1 MPTPNCEELSNSA
14 SAKPSYFFLFFLLF
28 IFFFLFSSCY
38 FFLSLFSFLFFLFS
52 FFLLT
57 RIPNLRYLTFEKH
70 QKRPR
75 KRIKRERLEVPF
87 HTEARTNHPAGIAAE
102 VVADLY
108 LATYAEVLA
117 AEVLA
122 YVVPELWLCGEDS
135 VLSSGFGH
143 EIAVIVLDE
152 VAVIVFEEFFH
163 VSVLV
168 KHTYVILP
176 PEISE
181 TAKVQSL

>member
-70 QKRPR
+70 QKRPQ
-75 KRIKRERLEVPF
+75 KRFKRERLEVPF

-135 VLSSGFGH
+135 VLGSEGY
-143 EIAVIVLDE
+143 
-152 VAVIVFEEFFH
+152 VA
-163 VSVLV
+163 VLV
-168 KHTYVILP
+168 KLQVAILVLERTVGLP
-176 PEISE
+176 PVISE
-181 TAKVQSL
+181 TAKVQTL

>member
-1 MPTPNCEELSNSA
+1 MPKPNCEELSNSA
-14 SAKPSYFFLFFLLF
+14 SAKTSYFFLFFLLF

-70 QKRPR
+70 QKRPQ
-75 KRIKRERLEVPF
+75 KRFKRELLEVPF

-135 VLSSGFGH
+135 VLGSEGY
-143 EIAVIVLDE
+143 
-152 VAVIVFEEFFH
+152 VA
-163 VSVLV
+163 VLV
-168 KHTYVILP
+168 KLQVAILVLERTVGLP
-176 PEISE
+176 PVISE
-181 TAKVQSL
+181 TAKVQTL

>member
-14 SAKPSYFFLFFLLF
+14 SAKTSYFFLFFLLF

-57 RIPNLRYLTFEKH
+57 RIPNLLYLTFEKH
-70 QKRPR
+70 QKRPQ
-75 KRIKRERLEVPF
+75 KRFKREGLEVPF
-87 HTEARTNHPAGIAAE
+87 HTEARADHPAGIAAE

-117 AEVLA
+117 AEVLT
-122 YVVPELWLCGEDS
+122 YVVPELWLCGEDG
-135 VLSSGFGH
+135 VLRSIGYFAILV
-143 EIAVIVLDE
+143 EL
-152 VAVIVFEEFFH
+152 H
-163 VSVLV
+163 VSILV
-168 KHTYVILP
+168 KHTSVVFP

-181 TAKVQSL
+181 AAKVQTL

>member
-1 MPTPNCEELSNSA
+1 MPKPNCEELSNSA
-14 SAKPSYFFLFFLLF
+14 SAKTSYFFLFFLLF

-57 RIPNLRYLTFEKH
+57 RIPNLRYLTFEKR

-75 KRIKRERLEVPF
+75 KRFKRERLEVPF

-122 YVVPELWLCGEDS
+122 YVVPKLWLCGEDG
-135 VLSSGFGH
+135 VLWSEGY
-143 EIAVIVLDE
+143 
-152 VAVIVFEEFFH
+152 VA
-163 VSVLV
+163 VLV
-168 KHTYVILP
+168 KLQVAILVLERTVGLP
-176 PEISE
+176 PVISE
-181 TAKVQSL
+181 TAKVQTL

>member
-1 MPTPNCEELSNSA
+1 MPKPNCEELSNSA
-14 SAKPSYFFLFFLLF
+14 SAKTSYFFLFFLLF

-75 KRIKRERLEVPF
+75 KRFKRERLEVPF

-135 VLSSGFGH
+135 VLGSEGY
-143 EIAVIVLDE
+143 
-152 VAVIVFEEFFH
+152 VA
-163 VSVLV
+163 VLV
-168 KHTYVILP
+168 KLQVAILVLERTVGLP
-176 PEISE
+176 PVISE
-181 TAKVQSL
+181 TAKGQTL

>member
-1 MPTPNCEELSNSA
+1 MPKPNCEELSNSA
-14 SAKPSYFFLFFLLF
+14 SAKTSYFFLFFLLF

-75 KRIKRERLEVPF
+75 KRFKRERLEVPF

-102 VVADLY
+102 VVADFY

-135 VLSSGFGH
+135 VLGSEGY
-143 EIAVIVLDE
+143 
-152 VAVIVFEEFFH
+152 VA
-163 VSVLV
+163 VLV
-168 KHTYVILP
+168 KLQVAILVLERTVGLP
-176 PEISE
+176 PVISE
-181 TAKVQSL
+181 TAKVQTL

>member
-1 MPTPNCEELSNSA
+1 MPKPNCEELSNSA
-14 SAKPSYFFLFFLLF
+14 SAKTSYFFLFFLLF
-28 IFFFLFSSCY
+28 IFFFIFSSCY

-70 QKRPR
+70 QKRPQ
-75 KRIKRERLEVPF
+75 KRFKRERLEVPF
-87 HTEARTNHPAGIAAE
+87 HTEARTDHPAGIAAE

-135 VLSSGFGH
+135 VLGSEGY
-143 EIAVIVLDE
+143 
-152 VAVIVFEEFFH
+152 VA
-163 VSVLV
+163 VLV
-168 KHTYVILP
+168 KLQVAILVLERTVGLP
-176 PEISE
+176 PVISE
-181 TAKVQSL
+181 TAKVQTL

>member
-14 SAKPSYFFLFFLLF
+14 SAKTSYFFLFFLLF

-57 RIPNLRYLTFEKH
+57 RIPNLLYLTFEKH
-70 QKRPR
+70 QKRPQ
-75 KRIKRERLEVPF
+75 KRFKREGLEVPF
-87 HTEARTNHPAGIAAE
+87 HTEARADHPAGIAAE
-102 VVADLY
+102 VVADFY
-108 LATYAEVLA
+108 LATYAQVLA

-122 YVVPELWLCGEDS
+122 YIIPELWLSGEDG
-135 VLSSGFGH
+135 VLRSIGYFAILV
-143 EIAVIVLDE
+143 EL
-152 VAVIVFEEFFH
+152 H
-163 VSVLV
+163 VSILV
-168 KHTYVILP
+168 KHTSVVFP

-181 TAKVQSL
+181 AAKVQTL

>member
-28 IFFFLFSSCY
+28 IFFFIFSSCY

-70 QKRPR
+70 QKRPQ
-75 KRIKRERLEVPF
+75 KRFKRERLEVPF

-102 VVADLY
+102 VVADFN
-108 LATYAEVLA
+108 LATNAEVLA

-122 YVVPELWLCGEDS
+122 YVVPELWLCGEDGMLRS
-135 VLSSGFGH
+135 EGY
-143 EIAVIVLDE
+143 IAVLVELQVAILVLE
-152 VAVIVFEEFFH
+152 RTVG
-163 VSVLV
+163 
-168 KHTYVILP
+168 LP
-176 PEISE
+176 PVISE
-181 TAKVQSL
+181 AAKVQTL

>member
-28 IFFFLFSSCY
+28 LFFFSL
-38 FFLSLFSFLFFLFS
+38 FFLLLLLVAFFFSFFLFS

-57 RIPNLRYLTFEKH
+57 RIPNLRYLTFEKR
-70 QKRPR
+70 QKCLR
-75 KRIKRERLEVPF
+75 KRFKRERLEVPF
-87 HTEARTNHPAGIAAE
+87 YTEARTNHPAGIAAE

>member
-1 MPTPNCEELSNSA
+1 MPKSNCEELSNSA
-14 SAKPSYFFLFFLLF
+14 SAKTSYFFLFFLLF

-75 KRIKRERLEVPF
+75 KRFKRERLEVPF
-87 HTEARTNHPAGIAAE
+87 HTEARTDHPAGIAAE
-102 VVADLY
+102 VVADFY

-122 YVVPELWLCGEDS
+122 YVVPELWLCGEDG
-135 VLSSGFGH
+135 VLGSEGY
-143 EIAVIVLDE
+143 IA
-152 VAVIVFEEFFH
+152 
-163 VSVLV
+163 VLV
-168 KHTYVILP
+168 KLQVAILVLERTVGLP
-176 PEISE
+176 PVISE
-181 TAKVQSL
+181 TAKVQTL

>member
-28 IFFFLFSSCY
+28 IFFFIFSSCY

-57 RIPNLRYLTFEKH
+57 RIPNLRYLTFGKR
-70 QKRPR
+70 QKRPQ
-75 KRIKRERLEVPF
+75 KRFRRERLEVPF
-87 HTEARTNHPAGIAAE
+87 YTEARTNHPAGIAAE

-122 YVVPELWLCGEDS
+122 YVVPELWFCGEDG
-135 VLSSGFGH
+135 VLRSEGY
-143 EIAVIVLDE
+143 
-152 VAVIVFEEFFH
+152 VA
-163 VSVLV
+163 VLV
-168 KHTYVILP
+168 KLQVAILVLERTVGLP
-176 PEISE
+176 PVISE
-181 TAKVQSL
+181 TAKVQTL

>member
-1 MPTPNCEELSNSA
+1 MPKPNCEELSNSA
-14 SAKPSYFFLFFLLF
+14 SAKTSYFFLFFLLF

-75 KRIKRERLEVPF
+75 KRFKRERLEVPF

-135 VLSSGFGH
+135 VLGSEGY
-143 EIAVIVLDE
+143 
-152 VAVIVFEEFFH
+152 VA
-163 VSVLV
+163 VLV
-168 KHTYVILP
+168 KLQVAILVLERTVGLP
-176 PEISE
+176 PVISE
-181 TAKVQSL
+181 TAKVQTL

>member
-28 IFFFLFSSCY
+28 IFFF
-38 FFLSLFSFLFFLFS
+38 SLFCLLLLLVAFFFSFFLFS

-70 QKRPR
+70 QKRPQ
-75 KRIKRERLEVPF
+75 KRFKRERLEVPF
-87 HTEARTNHPAGIAAE
+87 YTEARTDHPAGIAAE

-122 YVVPELWLCGEDS
+122 YVVPELWLCGEDG
-135 VLSSGFGH
+135 VLRSEGY
-143 EIAVIVLDE
+143 
-152 VAVIVFEEFFH
+152 VA
-163 VSVLV
+163 VLV
-168 KHTYVILP
+168 KLQVAILVLERTVGLP
-176 PEISE
+176 PVIRE
-181 TAKVQSL
+181 TAKVQTL

>member
-28 IFFFLFSSCY
+28 IFFFIFSSCC
-38 FFLSLFSFLFFLFS
+38 FFLSLFSFLFFLVF

-57 RIPNLRYLTFEKH
+57 RIPNLRYLTFGKRQKCP
-70 QKRPR
+70 QKRF
-75 KRIKRERLEVPF
+75 KRERLEVPF
-87 HTEARTNHPAGIAAE
+87 HTEARTDHPAGIAAE

-122 YVVPELWLCGEDS
+122 YVVPELWLCGEYG
-135 VLSSGFGH
+135 VLWSEGY
-143 EIAVIVLDE
+143 
-152 VAVIVFEEFFH
+152 VA
-163 VSVLV
+163 VLV
-168 KHTYVILP
+168 KLQVAILVLERTVGLP
-176 PEISE
+176 PVISE
-181 TAKVQSL
+181 TAKVQTL

>member
-1 MPTPNCEELSNSA
+1 MPKPNCEELSNSA
-14 SAKPSYFFLFFLLF
+14 SAKTSYFFLFFLLF

-57 RIPNLRYLTFEKH
+57 RIPNLRYLTFEKR

-75 KRIKRERLEVPF
+75 KRFKRERLEVPF

-122 YVVPELWLCGEDS
+122 YVVPKLWLCGEDS
-135 VLSSGFGH
+135 VLGSEGY
-143 EIAVIVLDE
+143 
-152 VAVIVFEEFFH
+152 VA
-163 VSVLV
+163 VLV
-168 KHTYVILP
+168 KLQVAILVLERTVGLP
-176 PEISE
+176 PVISE
-181 TAKVQSL
+181 TAKVQTL

>member
-28 IFFFLFSSCY
+28 IFFFSL
-38 FFLSLFSFLFFLFS
+38 FFLLLLLVAFFFSFFLFS

-70 QKRPR
+70 QKRPQ
-75 KRIKRERLEVPF
+75 KRFKRERLEVPF

-108 LATYAEVLA
+108 LAAYAEVLA

-122 YVVPELWLCGEDS
+122 YVVPELWLCGEDGMLRS
-135 VLSSGFGH
+135 EGY
-143 EIAVIVLDE
+143 
-152 VAVIVFEEFFH
+152 VA
-163 VSVLV
+163 VLV
-168 KHTYVILP
+168 KLQVAILVFERTVVFP
-176 PEISE
+176 PVISE
-181 TAKVQSL
+181 TAKVQTL

>member
-1 MPTPNCEELSNSA
+1 MPKPNCEELSNSA
-14 SAKPSYFFLFFLLF
+14 SAKTSYFFLFFLLF

-70 QKRPR
+70 QKRPQ
-75 KRIKRERLEVPF
+75 KSFKRERLEVPF

-122 YVVPELWLCGEDS
+122 YVVPELWLCGEDGMLRS
-135 VLSSGFGH
+135 IGYFAILVEL
-143 EIAVIVLDE
+143 
-152 VAVIVFEEFFH
+152 H
-163 VSVLV
+163 VTILV
-168 KHTYVILP
+168 KHTCVVLP

-181 TAKVQSL
+181 AAKVQTL

>member
-1 MPTPNCEELSNSA
+1 MPKPNCEELSNSA
-14 SAKPSYFFLFFLLF
+14 SAKTSYFFLFFLLF

-70 QKRPR
+70 QKRPQ
-75 KRIKRERLEVPF
+75 KRFKRERLEIPF

-108 LATYAEVLA
+108 LAAYAEVLA

-135 VLSSGFGH
+135 VLGSEGY
-143 EIAVIVLDE
+143 
-152 VAVIVFEEFFH
+152 VA
-163 VSVLV
+163 VLV
-168 KHTYVILP
+168 KLQVAILVFERTVGLP
-176 PEISE
+176 PVISE
-181 TAKVQSL
+181 TAKVQTL

>member
-1 MPTPNCEELSNSA
+1 MPKPNCEELSNSA
-14 SAKPSYFFLFFLLF
+14 SAKTSYFFLFFLLF

-70 QKRPR
+70 QKRPQ
-75 KRIKRERLEVPF
+75 KRFKRERLEVPF
-87 HTEARTNHPAGIAAE
+87 HTEARTDHPAGIAAE

-135 VLSSGFGH
+135 VLGSEGY
-143 EIAVIVLDE
+143 
-152 VAVIVFEEFFH
+152 VA
-163 VSVLV
+163 VLV
-168 KHTYVILP
+168 KLQVAILVLERTVGLP
-176 PEISE
+176 PVISE
-181 TAKVQSL
+181 TAKVQTL

>member
-1 MPTPNCEELSNSA
+1 MPKPNCEELSNSA
-14 SAKPSYFFLFFLLF
+14 SAKTSYFFLFFLLF

-75 KRIKRERLEVPF
+75 KRFKRERLEVPF

-102 VVADLY
+102 VVADFY
-108 LATYAEVLA
+108 LATYAQVLA

-122 YVVPELWLCGEDS
+122 YIVPELWLSGEDG
-135 VLSSGFGH
+135 VLSF
-143 EIAVIVLDE
+143 VID
-152 VAVIVFEEFFH
+152 VAI
-163 VSVLV
+163 LV
-168 KHTYVILP
+168 ELRVAILIQERTVVLP
-176 PEISE
+176 PEICE
-181 TAKVQSL
+181 AAKVQSL

>member
-1 MPTPNCEELSNSA
+1 MPKPNCEELSNSA
-14 SAKPSYFFLFFLLF
+14 SAKTSYFFLFFLLF

-75 KRIKRERLEVPF
+75 KRFKRERLEVPF

-135 VLSSGFGH
+135 VLGSEGY
-143 EIAVIVLDE
+143 
-152 VAVIVFEEFFH
+152 VA
-163 VSVLV
+163 VLV
-168 KHTYVILP
+168 KLQVAILVLERTVGLP
-176 PEISE
+176 PVISE

>member
-38 FFLSLFSFLFFLFS
+38 FFLSLFSFLFFFFS

-70 QKRPR
+70 QKRPQ
-75 KRIKRERLEVPF
+75 KRFKRERLEVPF

-108 LATYAEVLA
+108 LATNAEVLA

-135 VLSSGFGH
+135 VLGSEGY
-143 EIAVIVLDE
+143 
-152 VAVIVFEEFFH
+152 VA
-163 VSVLV
+163 VLV
-168 KHTYVILP
+168 KLQVAILVLERTVGLP
-176 PEISE
+176 PVISE
-181 TAKVQSL
+181 AAKVQTL